1 MLLCCYQPDV
11 EPFLSLLL
19 QTLRASKLLEL
30 WLKSRIFIPNGRF
43 MIGCLDETKTLE
55 YGEVFVQI
63 SHSSRQLSNGFS
75 NMFCTSNSNLN
86 NLIFEGEV
94 VVAKNPCLHP
104 GDVCV
109 LKAVDVPALHHLVD
123 CVVFPQRGKSNNV
136 IL

>member
-1 MLLCCYQPDV
+1 M
-11 EPFLSLLL
+11 
-19 QTLRASKLLEL
+19 
-30 WLKSRIFIPNGRF
+30 
-43 MIGCLDETKTLE
+43 MGCLDETKTLE

-63 SHSSRQLSNGFS
+63 SRSSRQLSNGFS

-94 VVAKNPCLHP
+94 VVAKNRLHP

-123 CVVFPQRGKSNNV
+123 CVVFPQRGKGNNV
-136 IL
+136 IS